1 MFQKK
6 IVEKYLSKLDKE
18 LLEQKY
24 DLFCSIFKNEKK
36 IENIRNS
43 KEEQYQEGFIRDLF
57 VFVLGYTIKP
67 EENYNIL
74 TELKNEVANKSNS
87 KKSDGAI
94 CEENNENKIRA
105 VIELKGTD
113 TTDLDKVAFQA
124 FSYKNFHNE
133 CNYVIVS
140 NFERLRIYVETQI
153 EFEEFILFT
162 LSFERFCIL
171 YLLLELNQLKAD
183 VPLKLKHE
191 TLSEE
196 KQITDN
202 FYADYSTFKRLLFE
216 DLCENNLQSEECHAD
231 SENRHAELVSASGDD
246 GKINKLLLFKKTQK
260 LLDRILFI
268 LFCEDRNLL
277 PPNSVLGIIKRW
289 EAARENFLEV
299 PLYNLFK
306 QYFNWIDKGFEN
318 PNDKNGSIFAYN
330 GGLFKTDEVLDN
342 IKVGDDVLYIHSKR
356 LADYDFESQISVDI
370 LGRIF
375 ENSLTEIEEVQKE
388 IEAEIPNRVRDDSL
402 PVRDDSHAQSK
413 TTRHAE
419 LDSASKTTNIGK
431 RKKDGVFYT
440 PEYITKYIVENT
452 IGKLCEEKREELKIN
467 DEEFTPEKSVKTGDD
482 KKTVAA
488 KQKITAELDKRL
500 ETYRAWLLDLKIL
513 DPACG
518 SGAFLNAALQQLKIE
533 HTLIDYYW
541 SNIHAGELNFTE
553 IENTIL
559 ENNLYGVDINEES
572 VEIAKLSLWL
582 HTAKKNRKLTTL
594 NGKIKC
600 GNSLID
606 DPSVAGEKAFK
617 WEEEFPEVFGGNSR
631 DKGLKSL
638 VQSTLSTVN
647 DIEKGDV
654 IYHVTTA
661 THNSRYSE
669 KALFFNDGAIGKPV
683 NLDFDEEIFVMQTI
697 AKIIAENKYKVLAYN
712 FCKDHLHF
720 LVACKK
726 EELPEIMQKIK
737 GITSLERNRKFNP
750 TDRQL
755 WQQKYFEKV
764 VYNDE
769 YLENTIHYILNNRKK
784 HGLKEFTDDDGGNS
798 RGKGQTDGGNS
809 RDKGL
814 KSLEKGENKHG
825 FDVIIGN
832 PPYVNMVNILNDNER
847 KFYQEHYKTVK
858 NKSDLYS
865 IFTEK
870 AHLLLKKNGLF
881 GFIFSNS
888 WMGTDSFTAF
898 REFLAKDVTVTGL
911 TELPEKVFKDATV
924 KTCICF
930 YTNNKPTE
938 NNVINIDKC
947 ENARFSSKGFVL
959 PYKQILENDK
969 YNFSFEKTI
978 VLNKIKTIPLK
989 DIVSFSLGIKTS
1001 DDKRFIFN
1009 EKKDDDCYLFLR
1021 GRNIQRW
1028 GKPTNNEYLWYR
1040 PDLITQKPGGRPR
1053 VFENFTVDK
1062 KIVIQDIAQEIIAT
1076 IDESKYLCN
1085 DTVNIIFDI
1094 NKSFDIKF
1102 LLGILNSKLI
1112 NSWFKKTYPEGLHIK
1127 INQLET
1133 IPIPEIPLEA
1143 QQPFI
1148 TLADKMLALNESF
1161 QKKSGNF
1168 IKVVK
1173 QTFALE
1179 KISTKL
1185 ETFYNLD
1192 FDGFMKELKQK
1203 VTPKTKLEWLEVFEE
1218 TKKSL
1223 QEIQTQIAATDK
1235 EINALVYQLYGL
1247 TEEEIKIVEGR

>member
-18 LLEQKY
+18 LLNQKY

-57 VFVLGYTIKP
+57 VSVLGYTIKP

-153 EFEEFILFT
+153 EFVEFNLFT

-183 VPLKLKHE
+183 IPLKLKHE

-216 DLCENNLQSEECHAD
+216 DLCENNPETD
-231 SENRHAELVSASGDD
+231 
-246 GKINKLLLFKKTQK
+246 KLLLFKKTQK

-277 PPNSVLGIIKRW
+277 PANSVAGIISDYQKL
-289 EAARENFLEV
+289 REMGYGQ
-299 PLYNLFK
+299 PLYNVFK
-306 QYFNWIDKGFEN
+306 TYFDRIDKGY
-318 PNDKNGSIFAYN
+318 KNESDSSKDVFAYN
-330 GGLFKTDEVLDN
+330 GGLFKTDEILDN
-342 IKVGDDVLYIHSKR
+342 IKVGDHVLYIHSKR

-388 IEAEIPNRVRDDSL
+388 IEDE
-402 PVRDDSHAQSK
+402 K
-413 TTRHAE
+413 TGAKVE
-419 LDSASKTTNIGK
+419 NNNVGK

-467 DEEFTPEKSVKTGDD
+467 DEEFSPEKNVKTGDD
-482 KKTVAA
+482 KKTVAT
-488 KQKITAELDKRL
+488 KQKITAELDERL
-500 ETYRAWLLDLKIL
+500 ENYRKWLLDLKIL

-606 DPSVAGEKAFK
+606 DPSVAGEKVFK
-617 WEEEFPEVFGGNSR
+617 WEEEFPEVFA
-631 DKGLKSL
+631 KG
-638 VQSTLSTVN
+638 
-647 DIEKGDV
+647 
-654 IYHVTTA
+654 
-661 THNSRYSE
+661 
-669 KALFFNDGAIGKPV
+669 
-683 NLDFDEEIFVMQTI
+683 
-697 AKIIAENKYKVLAYN
+697 
-712 FCKDHLHF
+712 
-720 LVACKK
+720 
-726 EELPEIMQKIK
+726 
-737 GITSLERNRKFNP
+737 
-750 TDRQL
+750 
-755 WQQKYFEKV
+755 
-764 VYNDE
+764 
-769 YLENTIHYILNNRKK
+769 
-784 HGLKEFTDDDGGNS
+784 
-798 RGKGQTDGGNS
+798 
-809 RDKGL
+809 
-814 KSLEKGENKHG
+814 G
-825 FDVIIGN
+825 FDVVIGN
-832 PPYVNMVNILNDNER
+832 PPYLRIQGIQENKDKDAI
-847 KFYQEHYKTVK
+847 FYEQNYK
-858 NKSDLYS
+858 SAIGRYDLYVLFMEKSFSLIKENGIVSFILPHKFLNAEFGQGIRQFIYDNKALKS
-865 IFTEK
+865 IL
-870 AHLLLKKNGLF
+870 HF
-881 GFIFSNS
+881 GASQ
-888 WMGTDSFTAF
+888 
-898 REFLAKDVTVTGL
+898 
-911 TELPEKVFKDATV
+911 VFADATV
-924 KTCICF
+924 YTCIIQLSH
-930 YTNNKPTE
+930 NNASFAFAEGNPEKLNGNLNFDSFPFDKLSNTEKWTFQNSNNSKLIDKLNSQEFKLQDIYDYCSQGTVSMGDDIYLMKGHFESNYFIGYSTEIEQTVKIEKELMKPTLKGE
-938 NNVINIDKC
+938 DVKKYSTAQNQYWQIYPHYEKDGVTVPYEEDELKSKFPLCYEYLSQFKDILIEKKRKYKTNEKYWYSLHRAREIAMFNQTKIITPEISLGCNMTLDK
-947 ENARFSSKGFVL
+947 NSLWHNTKV
-959 PYKQILENDK
+959 YTIL
-969 YNFSFEKTI
+969 
-978 VLNKIKTIPLK
+978 LK
-989 DIVSFSLGIKTS
+989 DNFKENILT
-1001 DDKRFIFN
+1001 
-1009 EKKDDDCYLFLR
+1009 YL
-1021 GRNIQRW
+1021 
-1028 GKPTNNEYLWYR
+1028 T
-1040 PDLITQKPGGRPR
+1040 
-1053 VFENFTVDK
+1053 
-1062 KIVIQDIAQEIIAT
+1062 
-1076 IDESKYLCN
+1076 
-1085 DTVNIIFDI
+1085 
-1094 NKSFDIKF
+1094 
-1102 LLGILNSKLI
+1102 ILNSKLMWFFLSNTGYTLRGGYFTFKTKYLENFPIPDLTNSQFSTI
-1112 NSWFKKTYPEGLHIK
+1112 NS
-1127 INQLET
+1127 QLT
-1133 IPIPEIPLEA
+1133 S
-1143 QQPFI
+1143 
-1148 TLADKMLALNESF
+1148 LADKMLTLNETL
-1161 QKKSGNF
+1161 QKKTTNF
-1168 IKVVK
+1168 LKVVK

-1235 EINALVYQLYGL
+1235 EINTLVYKLYGL
-1247 TEEEIKIVEGR
+1247 TEEEIEIVEGR

>member
-57 VFVLGYTIKP
+57 VSVLGYTIKP

-94 CEENNENKIRA
+94 CEENDENKIRA

-153 EFEEFILFT
+153 EFEEFNLFT

-183 VPLKLKHE
+183 IPLKLKHE

-216 DLCENNLQSEECHAD
+216 DLCENNLQSEECHA
-231 SENRHAELVSASGDD
+231 ELVSASDDEIPNQVRNDD

-342 IKVGDDVLYIHSKR
+342 IKVGDDVLFIHTKR

-388 IEAEIPNRVRDDSL
+388 IEAEKSGAKVENNNV
-402 PVRDDSHAQSK
+402 
-413 TTRHAE
+413 
-419 LDSASKTTNIGK
+419 GK

-467 DEEFTPEKSVKTGDD
+467 DEEFSPEKSIKTSDD
-482 KKTVAA
+482 KKTVSA
-488 KQKITAELDKRL
+488 KQKITAELDERL
-500 ETYRAWLLDLKIL
+500 ENYRKWLLDLKIL

-582 HTAKKNRKLTTL
+582 HTAKKNRKLTIL

-606 DPSVAGEKAFK
+606 DPTVAGEKAFK
-617 WEEEFPEVFGGNSR
+617 WEEEFPEVFA
-631 DKGLKSL
+631 KG
-638 VQSTLSTVN
+638 
-647 DIEKGDV
+647 
-654 IYHVTTA
+654 
-661 THNSRYSE
+661 
-669 KALFFNDGAIGKPV
+669 
-683 NLDFDEEIFVMQTI
+683 
-697 AKIIAENKYKVLAYN
+697 
-712 FCKDHLHF
+712 
-720 LVACKK
+720 
-726 EELPEIMQKIK
+726 
-737 GITSLERNRKFNP
+737 
-750 TDRQL
+750 
-755 WQQKYFEKV
+755 
-764 VYNDE
+764 
-769 YLENTIHYILNNRKK
+769 
-784 HGLKEFTDDDGGNS
+784 
-798 RGKGQTDGGNS
+798 
-809 RDKGL
+809 
-814 KSLEKGENKHG
+814 G
-825 FDVIIGN
+825 FDVVIGN
-832 PPYVNMVNILNDNER
+832 PPYVRVQQLDYATIDSLKKTYKTALKRIDISLCFIEKSRNLIKNNGLVSFITSNQFLTTEYGQAMRNFLLSEFFLTECVDFGDLPIFKDAMTYVSIFKFTKEKQDSFGYKKIKDIQIVKTGHYSVFKKIELSQLNDSNWNLESSDLKKIHNKIESVSLKIDEIGNAWYGIVTGADSVFIFDKETYQKTNIEKEIFLPLMRAQNCSKNFCSDAEKFVLYPYKIENNNTVLINEAELSSKYPNAFNYLLEHKDELEARKDSRSTFKGRTDWYCLTRFGQLEIFRKNKILTPGEVKEHKFCINNSCAGYSGARVFAIVIDDENFDLKYVLCLLNSDLMKSYLQSFSSLKAGGYYSYSSNILNR
-847 KFYQEHYKTVK
+847 TPIK
-858 NKSDLYS
+858 NIS
-865 IFTEK
+865 
-870 AHLLLKKNGLF
+870 
-881 GFIFSNS
+881 
-888 WMGTDSFTAF
+888 
-898 REFLAKDVTVTGL
+898 
-911 TELPEKVFKDATV
+911 
-924 KTCICF
+924 
-930 YTNNKPTE
+930 
-938 NNVINIDKC
+938 
-947 ENARFSSKGFVL
+947 
-959 PYKQILENDK
+959 LE
-969 YNFSFEKTI
+969 S
-978 VLNKIKTIPLK
+978 
-989 DIVSFSLGIKTS
+989 
-1001 DDKRFIFN
+1001 
-1009 EKKDDDCYLFLR
+1009 
-1021 GRNIQRW
+1021 
-1028 GKPTNNEYLWYR
+1028 
-1040 PDLITQKPGGRPR
+1040 
-1053 VFENFTVDK
+1053 
-1062 KIVIQDIAQEIIAT
+1062 
-1076 IDESKYLCN
+1076 
-1085 DTVNIIFDI
+1085 
-1094 NKSFDIKF
+1094 
-1102 LLGILNSKLI
+1102 
-1112 NSWFKKTYPEGLHIK
+1112 
-1127 INQLET
+1127 
-1133 IPIPEIPLEA
+1133 

-1148 TLADKMLALNESF
+1148 TLADKMLTLNETL
-1161 QKKSGNF
+1161 QKKSTNF
-1168 IKVVK
+1168 LKVVK

-1179 KISTKL
+1179 KVSAKM
-1185 ETFYNLD
+1185 ECFYELD
-1192 FDGFMKELKQK
+1192 FDGFVKELKQK
-1203 VTPKTKLEWLEVFEE
+1203 ITPKLKLEWLEVFEE
-1218 TKKSL
+1218 TKKEL
-1223 QEIQTQIAATDK
+1223 QDLKQQIDSTDK
-1235 EINALVYQLYGL
+1235 EINRLVYKLYDL

>member
-1 MFQKK
+1 MFQKS
-6 IVEKYLSKLDKE
+6 IIEKYLSKLDAN
-18 LLEQKY
+18 LLHEKY
-24 DLFCSIFKNEKK
+24 EKYCANYKNETK
-36 IENIRNS
+36 IANIRAV
-43 KEEQYQEGFIRDLF
+43 KEEQYQEGFIRD
-57 VFVLGYTIKP
+57 VFCSVLNYTIKP
-67 EENYNIL
+67 EPDYNIL
-74 TELKNEVANKSNS
+74 TELKNETKNKNNAR
-87 KKSDGAI
+87 KSDGAI
-94 CEENNENKIRA
+94 CEENNESRVRA

-113 TTDLDKVAFQA
+113 TTDLDTVARQA
-124 FSYKNFHNE
+124 FDYKSHHEN
-133 CNYVIVS
+133 CNYAIVC
-140 NFERLRIYVETQI
+140 NFERLRLYVETQI
-153 EFEEFILFT
+153 EFIEFNLFT
-162 LSFERFCIL
+162 LTFEDFCIL
-171 YLLLELNQLKAD
+171 YLLLELNQLKND
-183 VPLKLKHE
+183 IPLKLKHE

-202 FYADYSTFKRLLFE
+202 FYADYSTFKRSLFE
-216 DLCENNLQSEECHAD
+216 DMIEKNPQTD
-231 SENRHAELVSASGDD
+231 KLV
-246 GKINKLLLFKKTQK
+246 LFKKTQK
-260 LLDRILFI
+260 ILDRILFV
-268 LFCEDRNLL
+268 LFCEDRGLL
-277 PPNSVLGIIKRW
+277 PANSVMGIIGDYQKLK
-289 EAARENFLEV
+289 EMGYGQ
-299 PLYNLFK
+299 PLYSVFK
-306 QYFNWIDKGFEN
+306 TYFDRIDKGYKSES
-318 PNDKNGSIFAYN
+318 DSSKNIFAYN
-330 GGLFKTDEVLDN
+330 GGLFKPDETLDN
-342 IKVGDDVLYIHSKR
+342 LTVGDDVLFIHSKR

-388 IEAEIPNRVRDDSL
+388 IEAEKSGEKVEIN
-402 PVRDDSHAQSK
+402 
-413 TTRHAE
+413 
-419 LDSASKTTNIGK
+419 NIGK

-452 IGKLCEEKREELKIN
+452 IGKLCEQQRTKLNIS
-467 DEEFTPEKSVKTGDD
+467 DEE
-482 KKTVAA
+482 VAKA
-488 KQKITAELDKRL
+488 QTKKQKDTLNATLHEYQK
-500 ETYRAWLLDLKIL
+500 WLFSLKIL

-518 SGAFLNAALQQLKIE
+518 SGAFLTAALTQLKTE
-533 HTLIDYYW
+533 HRRVFDFL
-541 SNIHAGELNFTE
+541 HAINNDSMMFEEYSDNS
-553 IENTIL
+553 IL

-572 VEIAKLSLWL
+572 VEITKLSLWL
-582 HTAKKNRKLTTL
+582 HTAQKDRKLTTL
-594 NGKIKC
+594 NNKIKC

-606 DPSVAGEKAFK
+606 DSAIAGEKAFN
-617 WEEEFPEVFGGNSR
+617 WEKEFPEVFGGNSR

-669 KALFFNDGAIGKPV
+669 KDLFFNDGAIGKPV

-726 EELPEIMQKIK
+726 EELPKIMQKIK

-784 HGLKEFTDDDGGNS
+784 HGLKEFTDDDGGNI
-798 RGKGQTDGGNS
+798 RGKGQTDNGN
-809 RDKGL
+809 GL
-814 KSLEKGENKHG
+814 KSLGKGG

-832 PPYVNMVNILNDNER
+832 PPYVNMVNILNEKER

-938 NNVINIDKC
+938 NNVINIEKC

-1053 VFENFTVDK
+1053 VFENFTVGK
-1062 KIVIQDIAQEIIAT
+1062 KIVIQDMAVQINAT
-1076 IDESKYLCN
+1076 IDKEKFLCN
-1085 DTVNIIFDI
+1085 DKVNIIYA
-1094 NKSFDIKF
+1094 IKNEYSMEYI
-1102 LLGILNSKLI
+1102 LSLLNSKLI
-1112 NSWFKKTYPEGLHIK
+1112 NKWFKKLYSSGLEIK

-1133 IPIPEIPLEA
+1133 IPIPEISLEA

-1148 TLADKMLALNESF
+1148 ALADKMLSLNETL
-1161 QKKSGNF
+1161 QKKSTNF
-1168 IKVVK
+1168 LKVVK

-1223 QEIQTQIAATDK
+1223 QNIQTQIAATDK
-1235 EINALVYQLYGL
+1235 EINALVYKLYDL
-1247 TEEEIKIVEGR
+1247 TEEEIKIVEER

>member
-57 VFVLGYTIKP
+57 VLVLGYTIKP

-153 EFEEFILFT
+153 EFEEFNLFT

-183 VPLKLKHE
+183 IPLKLKHE

-216 DLCENNLQSEECHAD
+216 DLCENNPETD
-231 SENRHAELVSASGDD
+231 KLV
-246 GKINKLLLFKKTQK
+246 LFKKTQK

-277 PPNSVLGIIKRW
+277 PPNSIAGIISDYQKLK
-289 EAARENFLEV
+289 EMGYGQ
-299 PLYNLFK
+299 PLYNVFK
-306 QYFNWIDKGFEN
+306 TYFDRIDKGY
-318 PNDKNGSIFAYN
+318 KNESDSSKDVFAYN

-388 IEAEIPNRVRDDSL
+388 IEAE
-402 PVRDDSHAQSK
+402 K
-413 TTRHAE
+413 TGE
-419 LDSASKTTNIGK
+419 KVENNNVGK

-467 DEEFTPEKSVKTGDD
+467 DEEFSPEKSIKTGDD
-482 KKTVAA
+482 KKTVSA

-606 DPSVAGEKAFK
+606 DPTVAGEKAFK
-617 WEEEFPEVFGGNSR
+617 WEEEFPEVFA
-631 DKGLKSL
+631 KG
-638 VQSTLSTVN
+638 
-647 DIEKGDV
+647 
-654 IYHVTTA
+654 
-661 THNSRYSE
+661 
-669 KALFFNDGAIGKPV
+669 
-683 NLDFDEEIFVMQTI
+683 
-697 AKIIAENKYKVLAYN
+697 
-712 FCKDHLHF
+712 
-720 LVACKK
+720 
-726 EELPEIMQKIK
+726 
-737 GITSLERNRKFNP
+737 
-750 TDRQL
+750 
-755 WQQKYFEKV
+755 
-764 VYNDE
+764 
-769 YLENTIHYILNNRKK
+769 
-784 HGLKEFTDDDGGNS
+784 
-798 RGKGQTDGGNS
+798 
-809 RDKGL
+809 
-814 KSLEKGENKHG
+814 G
-825 FDVIIGN
+825 FDVVIGN
-832 PPYVNMVNILNDNER
+832 PPYLRIQGIQENKDKDAI
-847 KFYQEHYKTVK
+847 FYEQNYK
-858 NKSDLYS
+858 SAIGRYDLYVLFMEKSFSLIKENGIVSFILPHKFLNAEFGQGIRQFIYDNKALKS
-865 IFTEK
+865 IL
-870 AHLLLKKNGLF
+870 HF
-881 GFIFSNS
+881 GASQ
-888 WMGTDSFTAF
+888 
-898 REFLAKDVTVTGL
+898 
-911 TELPEKVFKDATV
+911 VFADATV
-924 KTCICF
+924 YTCIIQLSH
-930 YTNNKPTE
+930 NNASFAFAEGNPEKLNGNLNFDSFPFDKLSNTEKWTFQNSNNSKLIDKLNSQEFKLQDIYDYCSQGTVSMGDDIYLMKGHLESNYFIGYSTEIEQIVKIEKELMKPTLKGE
-938 NNVINIDKC
+938 DVKKYSTAQNQYWQIYPHYEKDGVTVPYEEDELKSKFPLCYEYLSQFKDILIEKKRKYKTNEKYWYSLHRAREIAMFNQTKIITPEISLGCNMTLDK
-947 ENARFSSKGFVL
+947 NSLWHNTKV
-959 PYKQILENDK
+959 YTIL
-969 YNFSFEKTI
+969 
-978 VLNKIKTIPLK
+978 LK
-989 DIVSFSLGIKTS
+989 DNFKENILT
-1001 DDKRFIFN
+1001 
-1009 EKKDDDCYLFLR
+1009 YL
-1021 GRNIQRW
+1021 
-1028 GKPTNNEYLWYR
+1028 T
-1040 PDLITQKPGGRPR
+1040 
-1053 VFENFTVDK
+1053 
-1062 KIVIQDIAQEIIAT
+1062 
-1076 IDESKYLCN
+1076 
-1085 DTVNIIFDI
+1085 
-1094 NKSFDIKF
+1094 
-1102 LLGILNSKLI
+1102 ILNSKLMWFFLSNTGYTLRGGYFTFKTKYLENFPIPDLTNSQFSTI
-1112 NSWFKKTYPEGLHIK
+1112 NS
-1127 INQLET
+1127 QLT
-1133 IPIPEIPLEA
+1133 S
-1143 QQPFI
+1143 
-1148 TLADKMLALNESF
+1148 LADKMLTLNESL
-1161 QKKSGNF
+1161 QKKSTNF
-1168 IKVVK
+1168 LKVVK

-1179 KISTKL
+1179 KVSAKM
-1185 ETFYNLD
+1185 ESFYELD
-1192 FDGFMKELKQK
+1192 FDGFVKELKQK
-1203 VTPKTKLEWLEVFEE
+1203 ITPKLKLEWLEVFEE

-1235 EINALVYQLYGL
+1235 EINALVYKLYDL
-1247 TEEEIKIVEGR
+1247 TDEEIKIVEGR

>member
-57 VFVLGYTIKP
+57 VSVLGYTIKP

-140 NFERLRIYVETQI
+140 NFERLRVYVETQI
-153 EFEEFILFT
+153 EFEEFNLFT

-183 VPLKLKHE
+183 IPLKLKHE

-216 DLCENNLQSEECHAD
+216 DLCENNLQSEDCHAD
-231 SENRHAELVSASGDD
+231 SENRHAELVSASCDD

-277 PPNSVLGIIKRW
+277 PPNSIAGIISDYQKLK
-289 EAARENFLEV
+289 EMGYGQ
-299 PLYNLFK
+299 PLYNVFK
-306 QYFNWIDKGFEN
+306 TYFDRIDKGY
-318 PNDKNGSIFAYN
+318 KNESDSSKNVFAYN

-342 IKVGDDVLYIHSKR
+342 IKVGDDVLLVHAKR

-402 PVRDDSHAQSK
+402 PVRDDSHAQFK

-467 DEEFTPEKSVKTGDD
+467 DEEFSPEKSIKTGDD
-482 KKTVAA
+482 KKTVSA

-606 DPSVAGEKAFK
+606 DPTVAGEKAFK
-617 WEEEFPEVFGGNSR
+617 WEEEFPEVFA
-631 DKGLKSL
+631 KG
-638 VQSTLSTVN
+638 
-647 DIEKGDV
+647 
-654 IYHVTTA
+654 
-661 THNSRYSE
+661 
-669 KALFFNDGAIGKPV
+669 
-683 NLDFDEEIFVMQTI
+683 
-697 AKIIAENKYKVLAYN
+697 
-712 FCKDHLHF
+712 
-720 LVACKK
+720 
-726 EELPEIMQKIK
+726 
-737 GITSLERNRKFNP
+737 
-750 TDRQL
+750 
-755 WQQKYFEKV
+755 
-764 VYNDE
+764 
-769 YLENTIHYILNNRKK
+769 
-784 HGLKEFTDDDGGNS
+784 
-798 RGKGQTDGGNS
+798 
-809 RDKGL
+809 
-814 KSLEKGENKHG
+814 G
-825 FDVIIGN
+825 FDVVIGN
-832 PPYVNMVNILNDNER
+832 PPYVRVQQLDYATIDSLKKTYKTALKRIDISLCFIEKSRNLIKNNGLVSFITSNQFLTTEYGQAMRNFLLSEFFLTECVDFGDLPIFKDAMTYVSIFKFTKEKQDSFGYKKIKDIQIAKTGHYSVFKKIELSQLNDSNWNLESSDLKKIHNKIESVSLKIDEIGNAWYGIVTGADSVFIFDKETYQKTNIEKEIFLPLMRAQNCSKNFCSDAEKFVLYPYKIENNNTVLINEAELSSKYPNAYNYLLEHKDELEARKDSRSTFKGRADWYCLTRFGQLEIFRKNKILTPGEVKEHKFCINNSCAGYSGARVFAIVIDDENFDLKYVLCLLNSDLMKSYLQSFSSLKAGGYYSYSSNILNR
-847 KFYQEHYKTVK
+847 TPIK
-858 NKSDLYS
+858 NIS
-865 IFTEK
+865 
-870 AHLLLKKNGLF
+870 
-881 GFIFSNS
+881 
-888 WMGTDSFTAF
+888 
-898 REFLAKDVTVTGL
+898 
-911 TELPEKVFKDATV
+911 
-924 KTCICF
+924 
-930 YTNNKPTE
+930 
-938 NNVINIDKC
+938 
-947 ENARFSSKGFVL
+947 
-959 PYKQILENDK
+959 
-969 YNFSFEKTI
+969 
-978 VLNKIKTIPLK
+978 
-989 DIVSFSLGIKTS
+989 
-1001 DDKRFIFN
+1001 
-1009 EKKDDDCYLFLR
+1009 
-1021 GRNIQRW
+1021 
-1028 GKPTNNEYLWYR
+1028 
-1040 PDLITQKPGGRPR
+1040 
-1053 VFENFTVDK
+1053 
-1062 KIVIQDIAQEIIAT
+1062 
-1076 IDESKYLCN
+1076 
-1085 DTVNIIFDI
+1085 
-1094 NKSFDIKF
+1094 
-1102 LLGILNSKLI
+1102 
-1112 NSWFKKTYPEGLHIK
+1112 
-1127 INQLET
+1127 
-1133 IPIPEIPLEA
+1133 LEA

-1148 TLADKMLALNESF
+1148 ALADKMLSLNENF

-1203 VTPKTKLEWLEVFEE
+1203 ITPKTKLEWLEVFEE

-1223 QEIQTQIAATDK
+1223 QEIQNQITATDK
-1235 EINALVYQLYGL
+1235 EINALVYKLYDL
-1247 TEEEIKIVEGR
+1247 TNEEIKIVEGR